1 MGTADGYRSEK
12 LKRRLQN
19 YFGDALVFHKQ
30 NDPSKPELIHSSH
43 ISLKE
48 VINAASKSFNT
59 LVPTSAIPSTT
70 DRDLEKTRTL
80 YHAAQ
85 IIKADIKT
93 CQGIEIQP
101 LATEELTLNR
111 AKTLIPN
118 SLMKLL
124 SWVITKQ
131 SSDYVDVT
139 AGLSEADE
147 RHVLMIGQD
156 ILHSATHGRIKTP
169 KHVGLAM
176 SVRHLTGSKQL
187 ITMLNRMGHCS
198 SYDEVEAVDTS
209 LAMEVLAKSETTGVV
224 IPSNIVPG
232 GFIQA
237 AADNNDINEE
247 TLDGK
252 QTTHATTI
260 VLFQRGQFGP
270 LPRPVKLASHSVRKR
285 ALSGTS
291 VLQPV
296 SECSAYGKRP
306 SVSSFINKVDKGWF
320 ECHGRP
326 DSEAQQKDM
335 AWCILRQRSTTLF
348 QVDLALRDSAPYLV
362 PGWSGF
368 NAIVSSSAPPLT
380 NIGYCPM
387 VASPSTEYSTIYTV
401 MKNVHKMT
409 TSLGQ
414 SKSVITFDLAIYLK
428 AKEIQ
433 VRLEA
438 ILHQCFSKEN
448 LTIEEYELIRWLQ
461 RQCNGCS
468 GRGSAHG

>member
-1 MGTADGYRSEK
+1 MCNVCTFGACKTIEDAAELRGDEVMMIRIKGVDLIAAEAKYHKSCHSQYVSKSNLKQQIFKKSNLQEESLYSKVFQTIASDIQEGLAGGEAFDMQLLLSSFKVALNEHGVGTADGYRSEK
-12 LKRRLQN
+12 LKQRLQN

-30 NDPSKPELIHSSH
+30 NDPSKRELIYSSH
-43 ISLKE
+43 IYLKE

-131 SSDYVDVT
+131 RSSDYVDVT

-176 SVRHLTGSKQL
+176 SVCHLTGSKQL

-209 LAMEVLAKSETTGVV
+209 LAMEVLAKSETMGVV
-224 IPSNIVPG
+224 ISSNIVPG

-237 AADNNDINEE
+237 AADNDINE
-247 TLDGK
+247 
-252 QTTHATTI
+252 
-260 VLFQRGQFGP
+260 
-270 LPRPVKLASHSVRKR
+270 
-285 ALSGTS
+285 
-291 VLQPV
+291 
-296 SECSAYGKRP
+296 
-306 SVSSFINKVDKGWF
+306 
-320 ECHGRP
+320 
-326 DSEAQQKDM
+326 
-335 AWCILRQRSTTLF
+335 
-348 QVDLALRDSAPYLV
+348 
-362 PGWSGF
+362 
-368 NAIVSSSAPPLT
+368 
-380 NIGYCPM
+380 
-387 VASPSTEYSTIYTV
+387 
-401 MKNVHKMT
+401 
-409 TSLGQ
+409 
-414 SKSVITFDLAIYLK
+414 
-428 AKEIQ
+428 
-433 VRLEA
+433 
-438 ILHQCFSKEN
+438 
-448 LTIEEYELIRWLQ
+448 
-461 RQCNGCS
+461 
-468 GRGSAHG
+468 